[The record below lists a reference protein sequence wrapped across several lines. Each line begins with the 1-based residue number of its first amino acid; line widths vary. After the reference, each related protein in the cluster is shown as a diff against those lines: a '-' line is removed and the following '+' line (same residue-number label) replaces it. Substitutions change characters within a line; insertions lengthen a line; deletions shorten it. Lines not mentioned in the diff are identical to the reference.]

1 MTTIFF
7 LFKGEVISRSFKMSL
22 YIYEPRIH
30 LFAFSTKN
38 NLNANRI
45 VNKNWIWDK
54 CNEIVS
60 RTTLSQKFDIFE
72 QINIDTNA
80 TNLIKYFQN
89 EDAYH
94 PIFFD
99 ENTNIITDKINKDE
113 DLILQHNNNN
123 SIYAVQVDDNY
134 GLCINFNFN
143 HPRIA
148 TQGVEVNQLRFLNPD
163 NILNLGNEKNEGS
176 QFVGQTLIITA
187 QLLEQ
192 DKTKTNKELRSIA
205 KQCIQAIFPNKHYTF
220 NRQGQ
225 LFNSPIFEYGS
236 LRRKSLGRYQH
247 ILVWFFYDKQERE
260 KFYKNYNDFLDLF
273 LYRARIISA
282 FKEIRC
288 QENLIAKDLQKIN
301 DQIDSLRYHQNNTN
315 STEEELGFLKDKLTK
330 LPKMA
335 IEYGKKIGEMYY
347 LQSRTVVEDNLLFY
361 DEKLIELEFIK
372 QVFSSKDIEYLI
384 NFSDKKCRIF
394 LEKTIAKIK
403 YFEHSSTLTDSAI
416 ASVRGQ
422 IAIEQTEL
430 EIQRQEREKQNQYKQ
445 EITILA
451 IGSGIAAGE
460 IFASSYELIAKGEF
474 PPLTSP
480 YIHPFF
486 LSILYSLLF
495 GSFVAILIWIT
506 PRIWKFTNQTRE
518 LTNFTIPRFKVIR
531 RLLCNKKNRINNSS
545 R

>member
-1 MTTIFF
+1 
-7 LFKGEVISRSFKMSL
+7 MSL